1 MDVMEA
7 AAAIGLTS
15 GLQDDSFGTVE
26 LDLVMD
32 TLTELSLQH
41 PAAIDL
47 FVIAVAAVQS
57 GRSAGVEQIEP
68 GSVFAVRRSNLTV
81 HLRYRREM
89 WNVFADLAIDL
100 ALRERSHAKAVPAP
114 IPVRQPAG
122 V

>member
-32 TLTELSLQH
+32 TLTELSLQN

-57 GRSAGVEQIEP
+57 GRSAGVEHIEP

-100 ALRERSHAKAVPAP
+100 ALRQRPHVTTVTAPEPA
-114 IPVRQPAG
+114 RQPAP